1 MMKFA
6 NVVERIE
13 KISRNIKEMK
23 NGKGAMIRRWMRVG
37 VSNSKIIEWLAFRIS
52 ELTNVQ
58 ILNGRTYESL

>member
-37 VSNSKIIEWLAFRIS
+37 VSNSKIIE
-52 ELTNVQ
+52 
-58 ILNGRTYESL
+58 